1 MNMTIQ
7 DKAVKIV
14 EEEFGTDI
22 VRQLGLTTTLKVL
35 RTIERAIDE
44 TKHPVKTMKMDLKFH

>member
-1 MNMTIQ
+1 MTIQ
-7 DKAVKIV
+7 DRAVKIA

-35 RTIERAIDE
+35 RTIERAINE
-44 TKHPVKTMKMDLKFH
+44 TEHPVKTMKMDLKFH

>member
-7 DKAVKIV
+7 DKAVKIA

-22 VRQLGLTTTLKVL
+22 VRQL
-35 RTIERAIDE
+35 
-44 TKHPVKTMKMDLKFH
+44 MDLKFH

>member
-7 DKAVKIV
+7 DRAVKIA

-44 TKHPVKTMKMDLKFH
+44 TEHPVQTMKMDLKFH

>member
-1 MNMTIQ
+1 MTIQ
-7 DKAVKIV
+7 DKAVKIA